1 MKIRY
6 RVRVNVSGNFAIGG
20 EYNGASLF
28 YRIKE
33 NEIVPNHSN
42 IHGVQ
47 YELWVKEMKILNRL
61 RKWGGI

>member
-28 YRIKE
+28 YRISEK
-33 NEIVPNHSN
+33 EIVSNHINEPGIS
-42 IHGVQ
+42 G
-47 YELWVKEMKILNRL
+47 ELWVKEMKILNRM
-61 RKWGGI
+61 RKWGGL